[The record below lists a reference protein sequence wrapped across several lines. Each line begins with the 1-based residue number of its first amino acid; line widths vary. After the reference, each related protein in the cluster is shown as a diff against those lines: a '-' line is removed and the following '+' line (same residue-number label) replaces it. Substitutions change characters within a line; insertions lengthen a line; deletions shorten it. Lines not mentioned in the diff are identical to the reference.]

1 LIQSVNTFYKEILDH
16 QKEASSQE
24 KLIRDLVQ
32 HINLSIS
39 DFMAWKKKDGSTS
52 LAEKVDGSLLK
63 TADMIDK
70 IKKTYGL

>member
-1 LIQSVNTFYKEILDH
+1 LIQSVDAFYTNILDH
-16 QKEASSQE
+16 QKEASSQK

-32 HINLSIS
+32 HVNLSIG

-63 TADMIDK
+63 TADLIDK